1 MKLSRVIWLS
11 CFLFLLASC
20 ASTHSFKV
28 PGADITRIQSIY
40 VNTVT
45 NDNEVGRTIANQLK
59 KMGYKTSHGLTPT
72 PPVPVDA
79 IITYED
85 KWKWDMTMYL
95 LKLTIRV
102 RDGATNQV
110 LAIGESYQ
118 PSLQRESVEAIV
130 EKVLVGILRTQAQ

>member
-1 MKLSRVIWLS
+1 MKLSRVLLLS
-11 CFLFLLASC
+11 SLLFLLVSC

-28 PGADITRIQSIY
+28 PGTDLTKIRSVY
-40 VNTVT
+40 VNTVA
-45 NDNEVGRTIANQLK
+45 NDNDVGRITVEQLR
-59 KMGYKTSHGLTPT
+59 KMGYKTSHGLTSI
-72 PPVPVDA
+72 PPEPVDA
-79 IITYED
+79 IVTYED

-102 RDGATNQV
+102 RDGTTNQI

-130 EKVLVGILRTQAQ
+130 EKVLVGIFRTQTL